1 MHTKTPGPLQLHEE
15 FEGAQIRGAYNH
27 GAYRRNGKKKRF
39 EFEDF
44 FNGFHSSY
52 IEGTLVFKMSCRF
65 TVLDLK

>member
-1 MHTKTPGPLQLHEE
+1 MRSL
-15 FEGAQIRGAYNH
+15 RGLKS
-27 GAYRRNGKKKRF
+27 GEPITMGLIGGMKKKKCF